1 MASLLLINPN
11 TTQAVTDRLRRQL
24 VAQLG
29 MSCPARLHACTARFG
44 APYIADA
51 ATYQVGA
58 RAVLDAFA
66 LHVAEHGLPGAV
78 LVGCFGD
85 PAVWALRSLHPQ
97 LPAMGL
103 AEAGMREAAAHGP
116 FAVVTGGHAWQ
127 PLLRQL
133 AADRGLAGPQG
144 LVAVHTVEATG
155 GQMAADLHAAQALL
169 HEAAQACLAQHP
181 GVRALVLGGA
191 TLGGLAEPLADTL
204 GLPVVDNVA
213 AGGRWLAGHLSSPL
227 SGPQVGRVQP

>member
-1 MASLLLINPN
+1 MPSLLLINPN
-11 TTQAVTDRLRRQL
+11 TTQAVTDRLH
-24 VAQLG
+24 AQL
-29 MSCPARLHACTARFG
+29 SAQVSLPLRACTARFG

-58 RAVLDAFA
+58 RAVLDAFD
-66 LHVAEHGLPGAV
+66 LHVAEQGPPAAV

-133 AADRGLAGPQG
+133 AQDRGLAGPQG
-144 LVAVHTVEATG
+144 LVAVHTVDATG
-155 GQMAADLHAAQALL
+155 GQMAADLQAAQALL
-169 HEAAQACLAQHP
+169 ADAARACLQAHP
-181 GVRALVLGGA
+181 GVKALVLGGA
-191 TLGGLAEPLADTL
+191 TLGGLAEPLADAL

-213 AGGRWLAGHLSSPL
+213 AGGRWLARQHPGA
-227 SGPQVGRVQP
+227 R